1 MSNENINASRC
12 VQCGKYAIVEPPP
25 LCVEH
30 WLMYEQAM
38 HIKMTWIATH
48 KNFTAS
54 ELEAATGYAV
64 PIAKIEIPQTPFIGK
79 NYNLNY
85 INVGEGHIE
94 IKAQTIQNIDI
105 TLGILKNQDN
115 NALADEIK
123 RLTEAVNSNKELT
136 RDIKD
141 EVAEQIAYVAAQV
154 GINKDKRSTGI
165 VKSLMIGLNDTLR
178 TSAALITIWNNLA
191 PLLRTALGS

>member
-1 MSNENINASRC
+1 
-12 VQCGKYAIVEPPP
+12 
-25 LCVEH
+25 
-30 WLMYEQAM
+30 MYEQAM